1 MTSPAESA
9 LVDGI
14 DVDAVAAAVRGCPA
28 VHDLDGGRLGGVATY
43 LPGRRVPGIR
53 IEDDRIEVHVRAVWN
68 QPVGLVAQQI
78 RAVLATLSGGRVI
91 DVVLTDIAEPG
102 QPRQLPAPAALSS
115 AAVPSA
121 AAPSAAVPSAAVPS
135 AATPSAPA
143 DGTVEAW
150 TSPSASD
157 APSGGS
163 SSGATIPTE
172 AEIRPS
178 S

>member
-28 VHDLDGGRLGGVATY
+28 VDDLDGGRLGGVATY

-53 IEDDRIEVHVRAVWN
+53 IEPDRIEVHVRGVWD
-68 QPVGLVAQQI
+68 QPVNLLAQQV
-78 RAVLATLSGGRVI
+78 RAALATLNGGRII
-91 DVVLTDIAEPG
+91 DVVLTDVADPGQARRLPSPGAEPG
-102 QPRQLPAPAALSS
+102 GGAAS
-115 AAVPSA
+115 P
-121 AAPSAAVPSAAVPS
+121 
-135 AATPSAPA
+135 AATPSVLA

-150 TSPSASD
+150 TSASASD
-157 APSGGS
+157 APSGGT

-172 AEIRPS
+172 AETRPNS
-178 S
+178 

>member
-1 MTSPAESA
+1 MTGLADAA
-9 LVDGI
+9 LVDGL
-14 DVDAVAAAVRGCPA
+14 DVDAMAAAVRGCPA
-28 VHDLDGGRLGGVATY
+28 VDDLDGGRLGSVATY
-43 LPGRRVPGIR
+43 LPGRRVAGIR
-53 IEDDRIEVHVRAVWN
+53 IDDDRIEAHVRGVWG
-68 QPVGLVAQQI
+68 QPVGLIAQQI
-78 RAVLATLSGGRVI
+78 RGALAALSGGRII

-102 QPRQLPAPAALSS
+102 QAKAPLPSPAIGPAG
-115 AAVPSA
+115 
-121 AAPSAAVPSAAVPS
+121 
-135 AATPSAPA
+135 AATPSVLA

-150 TSPSASD
+150 TSANASD

>member
-1 MTSPAESA
+1 MTSPAESI

-28 VHDLDGGRLGGVATY
+28 VHDLDGGKLGGVATY

-53 IEDDRIEVHVRAVWN
+53 IDDDRIEVHVRAVWN
-68 QPVGLVAQQI
+68 QPVSLVAQQI
-78 RAVLATLSGGRVI
+78 RAVLARLSGGRVI
-91 DVVLTDIAEPG
+91 DVVLTDVAEPG
-102 QPRQLPAPAALSS
+102 QPRQQPAAL
-115 AAVPSA
+115 
-121 AAPSAAVPSAAVPS
+121 PS
-135 AATPSAPA
+135 AATPSAATPSAATPSVLA
-143 DGTVEAW
+143 DGTVETW

-163 SSGATIPTE
+163 SSGATIPTA